1 MKKIILNSLLVMILL
16 FFIFNILVIFNLIN
30 FTTDYSS
37 RIYSLVI
44 IVFMILNLIYFKLK
58 EKEEKKEEDRHQ

>member
-44 IVFMILNLIYFKLK
+44 IVFTILNLIYFKLK

>member
-37 RIYSLVI
+37 RIYGLVI
-44 IVFMILNLIYFKLK
+44 IVFTILNLIYFKLK
-58 EKEEKKEEDRHQ
+58 EKEDKKEEDRHQ